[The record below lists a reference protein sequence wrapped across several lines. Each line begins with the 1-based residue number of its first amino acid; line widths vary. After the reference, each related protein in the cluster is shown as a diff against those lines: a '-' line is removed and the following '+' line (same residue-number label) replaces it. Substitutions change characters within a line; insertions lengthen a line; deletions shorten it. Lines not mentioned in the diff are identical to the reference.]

1 MKQLRVNNKCSGC
14 GLCVMNC
21 TYLRE
26 NEDGNAEVIPG
37 KAIAEQDIK
46 TIQKIVQDCP
56 EGALEIISTGST
68 AGTGIA
74 GAQAVVR
81 KLDRELK
88 AIEVDE
94 VDDSALDFD
103 ADSFDI
109 PIPKGRV
116 QYKRYS
122 SKSAAKSAAREEF
135 QRLCYSETA
144 YRPILKKVFVEYKV
158 KRLRPY
164 YTCTD
169 TPDSAYYAYNQK
181 VRKLLADA
189 RAEINMLLGREAV
202 PQLWQEFSVYPS
214 TKDWVIEV
222 LTRFD
227 DMSTSS
233 GIIQNLREEGEY
245 TRLSWYIDMMD
256 FDDHEEYAGEGL
268 FGHTRYKKVWE
279 ISGFNEQV
287 ESYIEDLRLA
297 IGSQSCDLQN
307 TAECDINA
315 ALKEF
320 GEKLK
325 KAIDE
330 KLTQLKQYV

>member
-1 MKQLRVNNKCSGC
+1 MKQIRVNNKCSGC

-74 GAQAVVR
+74 GAQAVVH

-88 AIEVDE
+88 AIEVSEVESSKLDFN
-94 VDDSALDFD
+94 VDD
-103 ADSFDI
+103 FDI
-109 PIPKGRV
+109 PIPRGSIEYR
-116 QYKRYS
+116 RYS
-122 SKSAAKSAAREEF
+122 SKSAAKSAARDEF
-135 QRLCYSETA
+135 RRLCYSETA
-144 YRPILKKVFVEYKV
+144 YRPVLKKIFVEYKV

-169 TPDSAYYAYNQK
+169 TADSIYYGYNQQ

-202 PQLWQEFSVYPS
+202 PQAWQEFSVYPS
-214 TKDWVIEV
+214 TKDWAIEC
-222 LTRFD
+222 LLKFD
-227 DMSTSS
+227 ERSTHS
-233 GIIQNLREEGEY
+233 GIIGDLREMGQY
-245 TRLSWYIDMMD
+245 TSLSWYIDRMD
-256 FDDHEEYAGEGL
+256 YDDYEEYDGEGL
-268 FGHTRYKKVWE
+268 FGRTKYKKVWE
-279 ISGFNEQV
+279 ISGFNDAV
-287 ESYIEDLRLA
+287 EEYMDDLKGSISSKFIDVQEDVEREVN
-297 IGSQSCDLQN
+297 G
-307 TAECDINA
+307 
-315 ALKEF
+315 ALEDF
-320 GEKLK
+320 GKQLK

>member
-88 AIEVDE
+88 AIEVSEVESSKLDFN
-94 VDDSALDFD
+94 VDD
-103 ADSFDI
+103 FDI
-109 PIPKGRV
+109 PIPRGSIEYR
-116 QYKRYS
+116 RYS

-135 QRLCYSETA
+135 RRLCYSETA
-144 YRPILKKVFVEYKV
+144 YRPVLKKIFVEYKV

-169 TPDSAYYAYNQK
+169 TADSIYYSLGVLNLDVLLGSLRVTDELALSDAAHVRGLTGYGNFLGAVPDLNGSVVGAAVLGRFRLGNYITVQVIGSARNIIGTRQNDSAN
-181 VRKLLADA
+181 
-189 RAEINMLLGREAV
+189 
-202 PQLWQEFSVYPS
+202 
-214 TKDWVIEV
+214 
-222 LTRFD
+222 LTY
-227 DMSTSS
+227 
-233 GIIQNLREEGEY
+233 L
-245 TRLSWYIDMMD
+245 
-256 FDDHEEYAGEGL
+256 
-268 FGHTRYKKVWE
+268 
-279 ISGFNEQV
+279 
-287 ESYIEDLRLA
+287 
-297 IGSQSCDLQN
+297 
-307 TAECDINA
+307 
-315 ALKEF
+315 
-320 GEKLK
+320 
-325 KAIDE
+325 
-330 KLTQLKQYV
+330 